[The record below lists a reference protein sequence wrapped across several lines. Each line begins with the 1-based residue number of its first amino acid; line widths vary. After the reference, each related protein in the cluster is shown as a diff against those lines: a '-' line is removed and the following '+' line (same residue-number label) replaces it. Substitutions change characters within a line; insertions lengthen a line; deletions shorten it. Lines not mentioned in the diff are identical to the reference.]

1 MQHIMPTTQLHMELT
16 TLEQLSDVLACL
28 QAHLQQ
34 WNITEEKQVDLKL
47 CVMEAV
53 QNALL
58 HGGSET
64 VLPKAQIVWQCDA
77 EQFRFT
83 VEDNG
88 SGVPLEV
95 RDKEYQETLM
105 ESGRGL
111 LLMHTILD
119 EVIFNEAGN
128 AITGILKW

>member
-1 MQHIMPTTQLHMELT
+1 MQQIMQTTQLHMELT
-16 TLEQLSDVLACL
+16 TLEQLADVLMCL
-28 QAHLQQ
+28 REQLQQ
-34 WNITEEKQVDLKL
+34 WNVAEEKQVDLKL

-64 VLPKAQIVWQCDA
+64 VLPKAQIIWQCNA
-77 EQFRFT
+77 EQFCFT

-88 SGVPLEV
+88 AGIPLEL
-95 RDKEYQETLM
+95 RNREYQETLM

-111 LLMHTILD
+111 LLMHAILD
-119 EVIFNEAGN
+119 EVKFNEAGN
-128 AITGILKW
+128 AITGILRW